1 MPDDTCRRHL
11 AEAGLPADRVE
22 GLMGVCTAARA
33 GEFAAQDPT
42 LTTLTDR
49 APTGLEGVL
58 RDRLA

>member
-1 MPDDTCRRHL
+1 MPDDTFRRPL

-22 GLMGVCTAARA
+22 GLMGVFTAARA

-42 LTTLTDR
+42 LTTLTGR
-49 APTGLEGVL
+49 APTGLEAVL